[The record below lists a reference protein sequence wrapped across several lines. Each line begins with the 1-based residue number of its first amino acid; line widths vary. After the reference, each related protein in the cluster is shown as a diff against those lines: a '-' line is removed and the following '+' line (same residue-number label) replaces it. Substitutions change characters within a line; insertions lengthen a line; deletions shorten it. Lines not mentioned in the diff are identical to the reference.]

1 MQTIA
6 FASPILPG
14 KTHADRE
21 AIESCARGDR
31 QAEHQASRKRAG
43 IERESVWIQSTPGG
57 DVAVVLIEAPDIQAA
72 MGSLATSQDPFDR
85 WFREHIKDVHGMDLA
100 EGFPP
105 PERVLDFRG

>member
-14 KTHADRE
+14 KTQTDRD
-21 AIESCARGDR
+21 AMESCAHGDR
-31 QAEHQASRKRAG
+31 QAQFQASRRRAG
-43 IERESVWIQSTPGG
+43 IERESVWVQSTPGG
-57 DVAVVLIEAPDIQAA
+57 DVAVVLIEAPDIQTA
-72 MGSLATSQDPFDR
+72 MGSLATSEDPFDR

-105 PERVLDFRG
+105 PEQLIDFRG